1 MLCLSL
7 TRATRGPSRPP
18 RENSAAGKCS
28 ATVNDEGKYAMYRIN
43 KSIKTISNFRIHVYI
58 VALPLLA
65 GSVTA
70 ALPAFAGNTFSR
82 CCSPRNNNSVVA
94 PAPAHKLMVHKLLPI
109 GLPPLSS
116 NPHPARP
123 AGFPPHTPPR
133 TSAVGRAP
141 CRASPLQRPW
151 VEPPLLL
158 PGQRPWVEL
167 LARQQ
172 FVGAA
177 AGTAA
182 ARRRPDGV

>member
-1 MLCLSL
+1 MICAMRAMLCLSL

-94 PAPAHKLMVHKLLPI
+94 PAPAPQANGAQAAPHWPPPHSAPI
-109 GLPPLSS
+109 PIPP
-116 NPHPARP
+116 RP
-123 AGFPPHTPPR
+123 AGFPPAHSSPDI
-133 TSAVGRAP
+133 GRGS
-141 CRASPLQRPW
+141 SPLSSFSPYSGRGSSP
-151 VEPPLLL
+151 
-158 PGQRPWVEL
+158 R
-167 LARQQ
+167 
-172 FVGAA
+172 FSS
-177 AGTAA
+177 
-182 ARRRPDGV
+182 PDSGRGSSF